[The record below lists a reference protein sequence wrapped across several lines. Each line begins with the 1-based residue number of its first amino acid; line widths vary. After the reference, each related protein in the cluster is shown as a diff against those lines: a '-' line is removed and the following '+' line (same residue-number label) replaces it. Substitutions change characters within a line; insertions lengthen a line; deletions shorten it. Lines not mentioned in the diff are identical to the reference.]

1 MARPSLID
9 VDLDAIRHNLSVIRE
24 LVAPA
29 RVCVV
34 VKADGYGHG
43 AAAISAVTQETGDTW
58 LAVALAAEGAEL
70 RAAGITAPILLLSE
84 PTAAELA
91 VAADAELTP
100 TLYSVEGIDT
110 AARLRSGW
118 AVHLKVDTGM
128 HRVGAQPDAVVDLA
142 RRALDAGLV
151 LGGTF
156 THLAVADV
164 PERPENEIQLR
175 RFDDVLTA
183 LAAVGIDPG
192 IRHAANSAAA
202 LHLPHAR
209 YDLVRVGIAAY
220 GVPPAADVTVPVR
233 LRSSLRLR
241 SRVSFVNEVA
251 AGEGV
256 SYGWHHRVDEAATL
270 AVVPVGYADG
280 VPRNLGLT
288 GGEVLIGG
296 VRRPMRGVVT
306 MDQLMVEITG
316 DAGVAVG
323 DEVVLLGPQGDDEIT
338 PVEWAQRVGTIPYEV
353 LVGFGARV
361 PRSYPG

>member
-9 VDLDAIRHNLSVIRE
+9 VDLDAIRHNLTVIRD
-24 LVAPA
+24 LIAPA
-29 RVCVV
+29 RLCVV

-43 AAAISAVTQETGDTW
+43 ATAVSAVAQEHGDTW

-91 VAADAELTP
+91 VAAEADLTP

-110 AARLRSGW
+110 AAGLRPGW
-118 AVHLKVDTGM
+118 AVHLKIDTGM
-128 HRVGAQPDAVVDLA
+128 HRVGARPEDAVALA
-142 RRALDAGLV
+142 RRVLDAGLV

-164 PERPENEIQLR
+164 PERAENALQLG
-175 RFDDVLTA
+175 RFIDVLDA
-183 LAAVGIDPG
+183 LDAAGIDPG
-192 IRHAANSAAA
+192 LRHAANSAAA

-209 YDLVRVGIAAY
+209 HDLVRVGIAAY
-220 GVPPAADVTVPVR
+220 GVAPSSEVPSPVP
-233 LRSSLRLR
+233 LRSPLRLR
-241 SRVSFVNEVA
+241 SRVSFINHVA
-251 AGEGV
+251 AGEGI
-256 SYGWHHRVDEAATL
+256 SYGWHHRLDEPATL

-316 DAGVAVG
+316 DDGVTVG
-323 DEVVLLGPQGDDEIT
+323 EEVVLLGPQGDDEIT

-361 PRSYPG
+361 RRSYPG

>member
-9 VDLDAIRHNLSVIRE
+9 VELDAIRHNLAAIRD

-43 AAAISAVTQETGDTW
+43 AAEVAAVAQETGDTW

-110 AARLRSGW
+110 AAGLRTGW

-128 HRVGAQPDAVVDLA
+128 HRVGARPDDAVELA
-142 RRALDAGLV
+142 RRLLDAGLV

-164 PERPENEIQLR
+164 PERPENDLQLG
-175 RFDDVLTA
+175 RFTEVLEA
-183 LAAVGIDPG
+183 LAAAGVDPG
-192 IRHAANSAAA
+192 LRHAANSAAA
-202 LHLPHAR
+202 LHLPEAR

-220 GVPPAADVTVPVR
+220 GVAPAADVAPPVA

-256 SYGWHHRVDEAATL
+256 SYGWHHRLDEAATL

-296 VRRPMRGVVT
+296 IRRPMRGVVT
-306 MDQLMVEITG
+306 MDQLMVDITG
-316 DAGVAVG
+316 DDGVVVG

-361 PRSYPG
+361 RRAYPG